1 MWKCHWKRLKWD
13 WIKVLRELSL
23 RQSILPDPNIMNPI
37 LLINVTYRCWSGPQQ
52 RKKTNTNT
60 VDIRTPRR
68 HNVKK
73 NCVAI
78 INPEKKNIITAY
90 SENLGAMTSMM
101 MSFKPVSAAAT
112 LFLLRFVGAL
122 WDDLHYPI
130 LALNVRAQRLH
141 FTTRC
146 LLNILLLCKFYIS
159 VEVYS

>member
-78 INPEKKNIITAY
+78 INPEKKKHHHCLFRKPRCYDEYDDVIQAGFGCGDIVPA
-90 SENLGAMTSMM
+90 
-101 MSFKPVSAAAT
+101 SFRWCA
-112 LFLLRFVGAL
+112 LR
-122 WDDLHYPI
+122 W
-130 LALNVRAQRLH
+130 LALSNIGFKCSCTKIAFHDAL
-141 FTTRC
+141 FT
-146 LLNILLLCKFYIS
+146 
-159 VEVYS
+159 